1 MIIAV
6 EKRYEGTF
14 VISYAKDW
22 GKHMEELKKIWYDAR
37 EIIRPQIS
45 TVTFHRWIDALDPVT
60 VQNGILVLEASDE
73 VVKNTVNEYYFDH
86 VRTAVQKADPDVM
99 DVLLILPNQ
108 RKDFIRTSQDEVPL
122 NSLVLNPRYTFDTF
136 VVGKSNNFAHAA
148 ALAVVEAPGRAYNP
162 LFLYGGVGLGK
173 THLMHAIGHAV
184 KEANPSAR
192 IVYVTSEMFTND
204 MIEAVRAGKNV
215 EFRQRYR
222 NVDLLMIDDIQFIAG
237 KQAVQEEFFNTF
249 NTLHNA
255 GKQIVI
261 SSDRPP
267 KEIKALEERLSSRF
281 EWGLVA
287 DIQVPDL
294 ETRTA
299 ILRNR
304 AQNEHVEIDDDIINF
319 IAENIPDNIRKLEG
333 SLNRVVAYARLRRLP
348 ITLNLAKEAMKELLP
363 QKQEIIVTPDRI
375 RETVAEY
382 YSIPIES
389 ILSQRRDKEV
399 VLPRQIAMYFCHTM
413 LSLPY
418 KRIAMLFERNDHTTA
433 ISACSKIAQMIDE
446 DPSFRDTIESI
457 KTRIREG

>member
-1 MIIAV
+1 
-6 EKRYEGTF
+6 
-14 VISYAKDW
+14 
-22 GKHMEELKKIWYDAR
+22 MEELNNIWFEAR

-45 TVTFHRWIDALDPVT
+45 SVTFHRWIDALDPVT
-60 VQNGILVLEASDE
+60 VQNGILVLEAADD
-73 VVKNTVNEYYFDH
+73 VVKNTVTEYYFDH
-86 VRTAVQKADPDVM
+86 IRTAVQKADPDIL
-99 DVLLILPNQ
+99 DVLLILPSQ
-108 RKDFIRTSQDEVPL
+108 RKDFSGVQSEKEYL
-122 NSLVLNPRYTFDTF
+122 NSLTLNPKYTFNTF

-148 ALAVVEAPGRAYNP
+148 SLAVVEAPGKAYNP

-184 KEANPSAR
+184 READPNAR
-192 IVYVTSEMFTND
+192 IIYVTSEMFTND
-204 MIEAVRAGKNV
+204 MIEALRVGKMT

-222 NVDLLMIDDIQFIAG
+222 QNVDLLMIDDIQFIAG
-237 KQAVQEEFFNTF
+237 KQSVQEEFFNTF
-249 NTLHNA
+249 NTLHIA

-304 AQNEHVEIDDDIINF
+304 AQNEHVDIGDDIINF
-319 IAENIPDNIRKLEG
+319 IAENIQDNIRKLEG
-333 SLNRVVAYARLRRLP
+333 SLNRVVAYARLKRLP
-348 ITLNLAKEAMKELLP
+348 ITLNLAKEAMKDMLP
-363 QKQEIIVTPDRI
+363 QKKEIVITPERI

-389 ILSQRRDKEV
+389 LLSQRRDKEV
-399 VLPRQIAMYFCHTM
+399 VMPRQIAMYFCHTL

-433 ISACSKIAQMIDE
+433 ISACNKISQMITD
-446 DPSFRDTIESI
+446 DPAFADTIESI
-457 KTRIREG
+457 RSRIREG

>member
-1 MIIAV
+1 
-6 EKRYEGTF
+6 
-14 VISYAKDW
+14 
-22 GKHMEELKKIWYDAR
+22 MEDLKKIWYDAR
-37 EIIRPQIS
+37 EIIRSQLT
-45 TVTFHRWIDALDPVT
+45 TVTFHRWIDALDPVI
-60 VQNGILVLEASDE
+60 VQNGILVLEAADD
-73 VVKNTVNEYYFDH
+73 VVKNTVTEYYFDH
-86 VRTAVQKADPDVM
+86 VRNAVQKAEPDIL
-99 DVLLILPNQ
+99 DVLLILPSQ
-108 RKDFIRTSQDEVPL
+108 RRDFIRSASEEVSV
-122 NSLVLNPRYTFDTF
+122 NSLTLNPKYTFDTF

-148 ALAVVEAPGRAYNP
+148 SIAVVEAPGRAYNP

-184 KEANPSAR
+184 KESNPSAR

-287 DIQVPDL
+287 DIQAPDL

-304 AQNEHVEIDDDIINF
+304 AQNEHVEISDEIINF
-319 IAENIPDNIRKLEG
+319 IAENIVDNIRKLEG
-333 SLNRVVAYARLRRLP
+333 SLNRVIAYARLKRLP
-348 ITLNLAKEAMKELLP
+348 ITLPLAKEAMKDMLP
-363 QKQEIIVTPDRI
+363 QKMEIVITPDRI
-375 RETVAEY
+375 KETVAEY
-382 YSIPIES
+382 YSVSIES
-389 ILSQRRDKEV
+389 LMSQRRDKEV
-399 VLPRQIAMYFCHTM
+399 VLPRQIAMYFCHTL

-418 KRIAMLFERNDHTTA
+418 KQIATLFERDDHTTA
-433 ISACSKIAQMIDE
+433 LSACKKIDKMIE
-446 DPSFRDTIESI
+446 DDRGFRDTLESI
-457 KTRIREG
+457 QTRIREG

>member
-1 MIIAV
+1 MIRCFQ
-6 EKRYEGTF
+6 KQGYQ
-14 VISYAKDW
+14 
-22 GKHMEELKKIWYDAR
+22 MEDLKKMWAQAK
-37 EIIRPQIS
+37 EMIRPQIS
-45 TVTFHRWIDALDPVT
+45 AVTFHRWIQALEPVI
-60 VQNGILVLEASDE
+60 VQNGILVMEAPDE
-73 VVKNTVNEYYFDH
+73 VIKNTVIEYYFDY
-86 VRTAVQKADPDVM
+86 VRTAVQKADPEIADI
-99 DVLLILPNQ
+99 LLTLPAQ
-108 RKDFIRTSQDEVPL
+108 RKDFVRIASEDVSL
-122 NSLVLNPRYTFDTF
+122 NSLKLNPRYTFDTF

-148 ALAVVEAPGRAYNP
+148 CLAVVEAPGKAYNP

-184 KEANPSAR
+184 KDADPSAR

-204 MIEAVRAGKNV
+204 LIEALRAGKNV

-304 AQNEHVEIDDDIINF
+304 AQNEHVEVDDEIINF
-319 IAENIPDNIRKLEG
+319 IAENIVDNIRKLEG
-333 SLNRVVAYARLRRLP
+333 SLNRVVAYARLKRVP
-348 ITLNLAKEAMKELLP
+348 ITLNLAKEAMVEMLPKKE
-363 QKQEIIVTPDRI
+363 QIEITPDRI
-375 RETVAEY
+375 KEVVSQY
-382 YSIPIES
+382 YSVPMES
-389 ILSQRRDKEV
+389 LLSQRRDKEV
-399 VLPRQIAMYFCHTM
+399 VMPRQIAMYFCHTM

-418 KRIAMLFERNDHTTA
+418 KRISILFERNDHTTA
-433 ISACSKIAQMIDE
+433 ISACNKIAQMIE
-446 DPSFRDTIESI
+446 TDPAFKDTIGSI
-457 KTRIREG
+457 EIRIREG

>member
-1 MIIAV
+1 
-6 EKRYEGTF
+6 
-14 VISYAKDW
+14 
-22 GKHMEELKKIWYDAR
+22 MEEISKIWYEAR
-37 EIIRPQIS
+37 EIIRPQLAP
-45 TVTFHRWIDALDPVT
+45 VTFRRWIDALDPVV
-60 VQNGILVLEASDE
+60 VQNGILVLEAADE
-73 VVKNTVNEYYFDH
+73 VAKNTVTEYYFDH
-86 VRTAVQKADPDVM
+86 VRNAVQKADPDVL
-99 DVLLILPNQ
+99 DILLILPSQ
-108 RKDFIRTSQDEVPL
+108 RRDFVHTPTEEVSL
-122 NSLVLNPRYTFDTF
+122 NSLTLNPKYTFDTF

-148 ALAVVEAPGRAYNP
+148 SLAVVEAPGKAYNP

-184 KEANPSAR
+184 KDANPAAR

-204 MIEAVRAGKNV
+204 LIEALRAGKNV

-237 KQAVQEEFFNTF
+237 KQSVQEEFFNTF

-304 AQNEHVEIDDDIINF
+304 AQNEHVEISDEIINF
-319 IAENIPDNIRKLEG
+319 IAENIVDNIRKLEG
-333 SLNRVVAYARLRRLP
+333 SLNRVIAYARLKRLP
-348 ITLNLAKEAMKELLP
+348 ITLNLAKEAMRDMLP
-363 QKQEIIVTPDRI
+363 QKKEIVITPERI

-382 YSIPIES
+382 YSIPIDS
-389 ILSQRRDKEV
+389 LLSQRRDKEV
-399 VLPRQIAMYFCHTM
+399 VMPRQIAMYFCHTL

-418 KRIAMLFERNDHTTA
+418 KKIATLFERNDHTTA
-433 ISACSKIAQMIDE
+433 ISACNKIAQMINE
-446 DPSFRDTIESI
+446 DKAFADTIESI
-457 KTRIREG
+457 RTRIKEG

>member
-1 MIIAV
+1 
-6 EKRYEGTF
+6 
-14 VISYAKDW
+14 
-22 GKHMEELKKIWYDAR
+22 MEDLKKIWSDAR
-37 EIIRPQIS
+37 ELIRPQIS
-45 TVTFHRWIDALDPVT
+45 AVTFHRWIDSLDPVV
-60 VQNGILVLEASDE
+60 VQNDILVLEAEND
-73 VVKNTVNEYYFDH
+73 VVKNTVTEYYFDY
-86 VRTAVQKADPDVM
+86 VRTAVRKAEPGILDVI
-99 DVLLILPNQ
+99 LILPAQ
-108 RKDFIRTSQDEVPL
+108 RRDFVRIASDEVHL
-122 NSLVLNPRYTFDTF
+122 NSLTLNPRYTFDTF

-148 ALAVVEAPGRAYNP
+148 ALAVVEAPGMAYNP

-184 KEANPSAR
+184 KEKNPAAR

-204 MIEAVRAGKNV
+204 LIEALRAGKNV

-255 GKQIVI
+255 AKQIVI

-287 DIQVPDL
+287 DIQAPDL

-304 AQNEHVEIDDDIINF
+304 AQNEHAEVDDEIINF
-319 IAENIPDNIRKLEG
+319 IAENIVDNIRKLEG
-333 SLNRVVAYARLRRLP
+333 SLNRVIAYARLKRLP
-348 ITLNLAKEAMKELLP
+348 ITLPLAKEAMKDMLP
-363 QKQEIIVTPDRI
+363 QKQDVVVTPDRI

-382 YSIPIES
+382 YSVPIES

-399 VLPRQIAMYFCHTM
+399 VMPRQIAMYFCHTM

-418 KRIAMLFERNDHTTA
+418 KRIAMLFDRNDHTTA
-433 ISACSKIAQMIDE
+433 IAACNKIAQMIAE
-446 DPSFRDTIESI
+446 DREFADTIESI
-457 KTRIREG
+457 RTRIREG

>member
-1 MIIAV
+1 MKKPNGFFR
-6 EKRYEGTF
+6 ERL
-14 VISYAKDW
+14 
-22 GKHMEELKKIWYDAR
+22 GKFMEELSKIWYEAR
-37 EIIRPQIS
+37 ESIRPQIS
-45 TVTFHRWIDALDPVT
+45 SVTFHRWIDALDPVT
-60 VQNGILVLEASDE
+60 LQNGILVLEAADD
-73 VVKNTVNEYYFDH
+73 VVKNTVTEYYFDH
-86 VRTAVQKADPDVM
+86 VRTAVQKADPDIL
-99 DVLLILPNQ
+99 DILLILPAQ
-108 RKDFIRTSQDEVPL
+108 RKDFIRSNPEEVPL
-122 NSLVLNPRYTFDTF
+122 NSLTLNPKYTFDTF

-148 ALAVVEAPGRAYNP
+148 SLAVVEAPGMAYNP

-184 KEANPSAR
+184 KEANPAAR

-287 DIQVPDL
+287 DIQAPDL

-304 AQNEHVEIDDDIINF
+304 AQNEHVEVGDDIINF
-319 IAENIPDNIRKLEG
+319 IAENFVDNIRKLEG
-333 SLNRVVAYARLRRLP
+333 SLNRVIMYARLKRMP
-348 ITLNLAKEAMKELLP
+348 ITLSFAKEAMKDMLP
-363 QKQEIIVTPDRI
+363 QKKDIIVTPERI
-375 RETVAEY
+375 RDTVAEY
-382 YSIPIES
+382 YSIPVES
-389 ILSQRRDKEV
+389 IMSQRRDKEV
-399 VLPRQIAMYFCHTM
+399 VMPRQIAMYFCHTL

-418 KRIAMLFERNDHTTA
+418 KRIAILFDRNDHTTA
-433 ISACSKIAQMIDE
+433 ISACNKITQMIAE
-446 DPSFRDTIESI
+446 DPSFADTIESI
-457 KTRIREG
+457 KVRIREG

>member
-1 MIIAV
+1 
-6 EKRYEGTF
+6 
-14 VISYAKDW
+14 
-22 GKHMEELKKIWYDAR
+22 MEDLKKIWYDAR
-37 EIIRPQIS
+37 EIIRQQLTP
-45 TVTFHRWIDALDPVT
+45 VTFHRWIDALDPVV
-60 VQNGILVLEASDE
+60 VQNGILVLEVADD
-73 VVKNTVNEYYFDH
+73 VVKNTVTEYYFDH
-86 VRTAVQKADPDVM
+86 VRTAVQKAEPDIL
-99 DVLLILPNQ
+99 DVLLILPSQ
-108 RKDFIRTSQDEVPL
+108 RRDFIKSASEEVSL
-122 NSLVLNPRYTFDTF
+122 NSLTLNPKYTFDTF

-148 ALAVVEAPGRAYNP
+148 AVAVVEAPGKAYNP

-287 DIQVPDL
+287 DIQAPDL

-304 AQNEHVEIDDDIINF
+304 SQNEHVEVSDDIINF
-319 IAENIPDNIRKLEG
+319 IAENIVDNIRKLEG
-333 SLNRVVAYARLRRLP
+333 SLNRVIAYARLKRQP
-348 ITLNLAKEAMKELLP
+348 ITLNLAKEAMKDMLP
-363 QKQEIIVTPDRI
+363 QKQEIVVTPDRI
-375 RETVAEY
+375 KETVAEY
-382 YSIPIES
+382 YSVPMES
-389 ILSQRRDKEV
+389 LLSQRRDKEV
-399 VLPRQIAMYFCHTM
+399 VLPRQIAMYFCLKL

-418 KRIAMLFERNDHTTA
+418 KRIATLFDRDDHTTA
-433 ISACSKIAQMIDE
+433 ISACRKIEKMIEE
-446 DPSFRDTIESI
+446 DRAFADTIESI
-457 KTRIREG
+457 QTRIKEG

>member
-1 MIIAV
+1 
-6 EKRYEGTF
+6 
-14 VISYAKDW
+14 
-22 GKHMEELKKIWYDAR
+22 MEDLKKIWFDAR

-45 TVTFHRWIDALDPVT
+45 PVTFHRWIDALDPVA
-60 VQNGILVLEASDE
+60 VKNGVLVLEATDE
-73 VVKNTVNEYYFDH
+73 VVKNTINEYYFEH
-86 VRTAVQKADPDVM
+86 IRAAVQKAEPDVVG
-99 DVLLILPNQ
+99 VLLILPPQ
-108 RKDFIRTSQDEVPL
+108 RKDFIETASEEVPL
-122 NSLVLNPRYTFDTF
+122 NSLMLNPEYTFETF

-148 ALAVVEAPGRAYNP
+148 SLAVVEAPGKAYNP

-184 KEANPSAR
+184 RESNPAAR

-287 DIQVPDL
+287 DIQAPDL

-304 AQNEHVEIDDDIINF
+304 AQNRNVEIDDEIINF
-319 IAENIPDNIRKLEG
+319 IAENIVDNIRKLEG
-333 SLNRVVAYARLRRLP
+333 SLNRVIAYAKLKRLP
-348 ITLNLAKEAMKELLP
+348 ITMNLAKEAMKDILP
-363 QKQEIIVTPDRI
+363 QKQNIVVTPDRI
-375 RETVAEY
+375 KETVAEY
-382 YSIPIES
+382 YSIQIES
-389 ILSQRRDKEV
+389 LMSQRRDKEV
-399 VLPRQIAMYFCHTM
+399 VIPRQIAMYFCHTL

-418 KRIAMLFERNDHTTA
+418 KQISTLFDRDDHTTA
-433 ISACSKIAQMIDE
+433 LSACKKIAQMKEE
-446 DPSFRDTIESI
+446 DRQFQETLESI
-457 KTRIREG
+457 RARIQEG

>member
-1 MIIAV
+1 MKNPNGFFR
-6 EKRYEGTF
+6 ERL
-14 VISYAKDW
+14 
-22 GKHMEELKKIWYDAR
+22 GKFMEELSKIWYEAR
-37 EIIRPQIS
+37 ESIRPQIS
-45 TVTFHRWIDALDPVT
+45 SVTFHRWIDALDPVT
-60 VQNGILVLEASDE
+60 VQNGILVLEAADD
-73 VVKNTVNEYYFDH
+73 VVKNTVTEYYFDH
-86 VRTAVQKADPDVM
+86 VRTAVQKTDPDIL
-99 DVLLILPNQ
+99 DILLILPAQ
-108 RKDFIRTSQDEVPL
+108 RKDFIRSNPEEVPL
-122 NSLVLNPRYTFDTF
+122 NSLTLNPKYTFDTF

-148 ALAVVEAPGRAYNP
+148 SLAVVEAPGMAYNP

-184 KEANPSAR
+184 KEANPAAR

-287 DIQVPDL
+287 DIQAPDL

-304 AQNEHVEIDDDIINF
+304 AQNEHVEVGDDIINF
-319 IAENIPDNIRKLEG
+319 IAENFVDNIRKLEG
-333 SLNRVVAYARLRRLP
+333 SLNRVIMYARLKRMP
-348 ITLNLAKEAMKELLP
+348 ITLSFAKEAMKDMLP
-363 QKQEIIVTPDRI
+363 QKKDIIVTPERI
-375 RETVAEY
+375 RDTVAEY
-382 YSIPIES
+382 YSIPVES
-389 ILSQRRDKEV
+389 IMSQRRDKEV
-399 VLPRQIAMYFCHTM
+399 VMPRQIAMYFCHTL

-418 KRIAMLFERNDHTTA
+418 KRIAILFDRNDHTTA
-433 ISACSKIAQMIDE
+433 ISACNKITQMIAE
-446 DPSFRDTIESI
+446 DPSFADTIESI
-457 KTRIREG
+457 KVRIREG

>member
-1 MIIAV
+1 MW
-6 EKRYEGTF
+6 F
-14 VISYAKDW
+14 
-22 GKHMEELKKIWYDAR
+22 DAR
-37 EIIRPQIS
+37 EIIRPQLTS
-45 TVTFHRWIDALDPVT
+45 VTFHRWIDALDPVI
-60 VQNGILVLEASDE
+60 VQNGILVLEATDE
-73 VVKNTVNEYYFDH
+73 VVKSTITEYYSDH
-86 VRTAVQKADPDVM
+86 VRSAVQKAEPGIL
-99 DVLLILPNQ
+99 DVLLILPSQ
-108 RKDFIRTSQDEVPL
+108 RKDFIKSASEEVSL
-122 NSLVLNPRYTFDTF
+122 NSLTLNPKYTFDTF

-148 ALAVVEAPGRAYNP
+148 AVAVVEAPGKAYNP

-184 KEANPSAR
+184 REANPSAR

-287 DIQVPDL
+287 DIQAPDL

-304 AQNEHVEIDDDIINF
+304 AQNEHVEVSDDIINF
-319 IAENIPDNIRKLEG
+319 IAENIVDNIRKLEG
-333 SLNRVVAYARLRRLP
+333 SLNRVIAYARLKRLP
-348 ITLNLAKEAMKELLP
+348 ITLNLAKEAMKDMLP
-363 QKQEIIVTPDRI
+363 QKQEIVVTPDRI
-375 RETVAEY
+375 KETVAEY
-382 YSIPIES
+382 YSVPMES
-389 ILSQRRDKEV
+389 LLSQRRDKEV
-399 VLPRQIAMYFCHTM
+399 VLPRQIAMYFCLKL

-418 KRIAMLFERNDHTTA
+418 KRIATLFDRDDHTTA
-433 ISACSKIAQMIDE
+433 ISACRKIEKMIEE
-446 DPSFRDTIESI
+446 DRGFADTIESI
-457 KTRIREG
+457 HTRIREG

>member
-1 MIIAV
+1 
-6 EKRYEGTF
+6 
-14 VISYAKDW
+14 
-22 GKHMEELKKIWYDAR
+22 MEDLKKIWFDAR
-37 EIIRPQIS
+37 ESIRPQLAP
-45 TVTFHRWIDALDPVT
+45 VTFHRWIDALDPVV
-60 VQNGILVLEASDE
+60 VQNGILVLEAADD
-73 VVKNTVNEYYFDH
+73 VVKNTVTEYYAEY
-86 VRTAVQKADPDVM
+86 VRNAVQKADTDILDM
-99 DVLLILPNQ
+99 ILILPSQ
-108 RKDFIRTSQDEVPL
+108 RRDFVRTATEEVSL
-122 NSLVLNPRYTFDTF
+122 NSLTLNPKYTFDTF

-148 ALAVVEAPGRAYNP
+148 SLAVVEAPGRAYNP

-184 KEANPSAR
+184 KEANPAAR

-304 AQNEHVEIDDDIINF
+304 AQNEHVEINDDIINF
-319 IAENIPDNIRKLEG
+319 IAENIVDNIRKLEG
-333 SLNRVVAYARLRRLP
+333 SLNRVIAYARLKRLP
-348 ITLNLAKEAMKELLP
+348 ITLNLAKEAMREMLP
-363 QKQEIIVTPDRI
+363 QKKEIEITPDRI
-375 RETVAEY
+375 KETVAEY
-382 YSIPIES
+382 YSIPLDS
-389 ILSQRRDKEV
+389 LLSQRRDKEV
-399 VLPRQIAMYFCHTM
+399 VMPRQIAMYFCHTL

-418 KRIAMLFERNDHTTA
+418 KSISTLFDRNDHTTA
-433 ISACSKIAQMIDE
+433 ISACKKIAQMIGE
-446 DPSFRDTIESI
+446 DKAFADTIESI
-457 KTRIREG
+457 RTRIREG

>member
-1 MIIAV
+1 MQ
-6 EKRYEGTF
+6 
-14 VISYAKDW
+14 D
-22 GKHMEELKKIWYDAR
+22 LKKIWFNAR
-37 EIIRPQIS
+37 EMIRPQIS
-45 TVTFHRWIDALDPVT
+45 PVTFHRWIDALDPVT
-60 VQNGILVLEASDE
+60 VKNGVLVLEATDE
-73 VVKNTVNEYYFDH
+73 VVKNTVNEYYFEH
-86 VRTAVQKADPDVM
+86 IRAAVQKAEPDMVG
-99 DVLLILPNQ
+99 VLLILPPQ
-108 RKDFIRTSQDEVPL
+108 RKDFIETASEEVPL
-122 NSLVLNPRYTFDTF
+122 NSLMLNPEYTFETF

-148 ALAVVEAPGRAYNP
+148 SLAVVEAPGKAYNP

-184 KEANPSAR
+184 REMNPAAR

-287 DIQVPDL
+287 DIQAPDL

-304 AQNEHVEIDDDIINF
+304 AQNRNVAIDDDIINF
-319 IAENIPDNIRKLEG
+319 IAENIVDNIRKLEG
-333 SLNRVVAYARLRRLP
+333 SLNRVIAYANLKRMP
-348 ITLNLAKEAMKELLP
+348 ITMNLAKEAMRDILP
-363 QKQEIIVTPDRI
+363 QKQDIVVTPERI
-375 RETVAEY
+375 KETVAEY
-382 YSIPIES
+382 YSIPLES
-389 ILSQRRDKEV
+389 LMSQRRDKEV
-399 VLPRQIAMYFCHTM
+399 VIPRQIAMYFCHTL

-418 KRIAMLFERNDHTTA
+418 KRIATLFDRDDHTTA
-433 ISACSKIAQMIDE
+433 ISACRKIAQMIE
-446 DPSFRDTIESI
+446 DDQEFRNTAESI
-457 KTRIREG
+457 QTRIKEG

>member
-1 MIIAV
+1 MKKPNGFFR
-6 EKRYEGTF
+6 ERL
-14 VISYAKDW
+14 
-22 GKHMEELKKIWYDAR
+22 GKFMEELSKIWYEAR
-37 EIIRPQIS
+37 ESIRPQIS
-45 TVTFHRWIDALDPVT
+45 SVTFHRWIDALDPVT
-60 VQNGILVLEASDE
+60 VQNGILVLEAADD
-73 VVKNTVNEYYFDH
+73 VVKNTVTEYYFDH
-86 VRTAVQKADPDVM
+86 VRTAVQKADPDIL
-99 DVLLILPNQ
+99 DILLILPAQ
-108 RKDFIRTSQDEVPL
+108 RKDFIRSNPEEVPL
-122 NSLVLNPRYTFDTF
+122 NSLTLNPKYTFDTF

-148 ALAVVEAPGRAYNP
+148 SLAVVEAPGMAYNP

-184 KEANPSAR
+184 KEANPAAR

-287 DIQVPDL
+287 DIQAPDL

-304 AQNEHVEIDDDIINF
+304 AQNEHVEVGDDIINF
-319 IAENIPDNIRKLEG
+319 IAENFVDNIRKLEG
-333 SLNRVVAYARLRRLP
+333 SLNRVIMYARLKRMP
-348 ITLNLAKEAMKELLP
+348 ITLSFAKEAMKDMLP
-363 QKQEIIVTPDRI
+363 QKKDIIVTPERI
-375 RETVAEY
+375 RDTVAEY
-382 YSIPIES
+382 YSIPVES
-389 ILSQRRDKEV
+389 IMSQRRDKEV
-399 VLPRQIAMYFCHTM
+399 VMPRQIAMYFCHTL

-418 KRIAMLFERNDHTTA
+418 KRIASLFDRNDHTTA
-433 ISACSKIAQMIDE
+433 ISACNKITQMIAE
-446 DPSFRDTIESI
+446 DPSFADTIESI
-457 KTRIREG
+457 KVRIREG

>member
-1 MIIAV
+1 
-6 EKRYEGTF
+6 
-14 VISYAKDW
+14 
-22 GKHMEELKKIWYDAR
+22 MEELKKIWAKAR
-37 EIIRPQIS
+37 ELIRPQVS
-45 TVTFHRWIDALDPVT
+45 AVTFHRWIDVLDPVI
-60 VQNGILVLEASDE
+60 VQNGILVLEAPDE
-73 VVKNTVNEYYFDH
+73 VIKNTVTEYYFDYVH
-86 VRTAVQKADPDVM
+86 TAVQKADPEVIDI
-99 DVLLILPNQ
+99 LLILPSQ
-108 RKDFIRTSQDEVPL
+108 RKDFVRIATEEISL
-122 NSLVLNPRYTFDTF
+122 NSLTLNPRYTFDTF

-148 ALAVVEAPGRAYNP
+148 CLAVVEAPGKAYNP

-204 MIEAVRAGKNV
+204 LIEALRAGKNV

-304 AQNEHVEIDDDIINF
+304 AHNEHVEIDDEIINF
-319 IAENIPDNIRKLEG
+319 IAENIVDNIRKLEG
-333 SLNRVVAYARLRRLP
+333 SLNRVVAYARLKRLP
-348 ITLNLAKEAMKELLP
+348 VTMALAREAMKEILP
-363 QKQEIIVTPDRI
+363 EKKEIVITPDRI

-382 YSIPIES
+382 YSVPIES
-389 ILSQRRDKEV
+389 LLSQRRDKEV
-399 VLPRQIAMYFCHTM
+399 VMPRQIAMYFCHTI

-433 ISACSKIAQMIDE
+433 ISACNKIAQMIE
-446 DPSFRDTIESI
+446 TDPAFKDTMESI
-457 KTRIREG
+457 ETRIREG

>member
-1 MIIAV
+1 MKKPNGFFR
-6 EKRYEGTF
+6 ERL
-14 VISYAKDW
+14 
-22 GKHMEELKKIWYDAR
+22 GKFMEELSKIWYEAR
-37 EIIRPQIS
+37 ESIRPQIS
-45 TVTFHRWIDALDPVT
+45 SVTFHRWIDALDPVT
-60 VQNGILVLEASDE
+60 VQNGILVLEAADD
-73 VVKNTVNEYYFDH
+73 VVKNTVTEYYFDH
-86 VRTAVQKADPDVM
+86 VRTAVQKADPDIL
-99 DVLLILPNQ
+99 DILLILPAQ
-108 RKDFIRTSQDEVPL
+108 RKDFIRSNPEEVPL
-122 NSLVLNPRYTFDTF
+122 NSLTLNPKYTFDTF

-148 ALAVVEAPGRAYNP
+148 SLAVVEAPGMAYNP

-184 KEANPSAR
+184 KEANPAAR

-287 DIQVPDL
+287 DIQAPDL

-304 AQNEHVEIDDDIINF
+304 AQNEHVEVGDDIINF
-319 IAENIPDNIRKLEG
+319 IAENFVDNIRKLEG
-333 SLNRVVAYARLRRLP
+333 SLNRVIMYARLKRMP
-348 ITLNLAKEAMKELLP
+348 ITLSFAKEAMKDMLP
-363 QKQEIIVTPDRI
+363 QKKDIIVTPERI
-375 RETVAEY
+375 RDTVAEY
-382 YSIPIES
+382 YSIPVES
-389 ILSQRRDKEV
+389 IMSQRRDKEV
-399 VLPRQIAMYFCHTM
+399 VMPRQIAMYFCHTL

-418 KRIAMLFERNDHTTA
+418 KRIASLFDRNDHTTA
-433 ISACSKIAQMIDE
+433 ISACNKITQMIAE
-446 DPSFRDTIESI
+446 DPSFADTIESI
-457 KTRIREG
+457 KIRIREG

>member
-1 MIIAV
+1 
-6 EKRYEGTF
+6 
-14 VISYAKDW
+14 
-22 GKHMEELKKIWYDAR
+22 MEELKKIWFDAR
-37 EIIRPQIS
+37 ESSRPQIS
-45 TVTFHRWIDALDPVT
+45 PVTFHRWIDALDPVI
-60 VQNGILVLEASDE
+60 VQNGILVLEAADE
-73 VVKNTVNEYYFDH
+73 VVKNTVTEYYFDH
-86 VRTAVQKADPDVM
+86 VRTAVQKAEPDIL
-99 DVLLILPNQ
+99 DVLLILPSQ
-108 RKDFIRTSQDEVPL
+108 RKDFIRPSAEDVSL
-122 NSLVLNPRYTFDTF
+122 NSLTLNPKYTFDTF

-148 ALAVVEAPGRAYNP
+148 SLAVVEAPGKAYNP

-184 KEANPSAR
+184 RETNPAAR

-204 MIEAVRAGKNV
+204 LIEALRAGKNV

-237 KQAVQEEFFNTF
+237 KQSVQEEFFNTF

-287 DIQVPDL
+287 DIQAPDL

-304 AQNEHVEIDDDIINF
+304 AQNEHVEISDEIINF
-319 IAENIPDNIRKLEG
+319 IAENIVDNIRKLEG
-333 SLNRVVAYARLRRLP
+333 SLNRVIAYARLKRLP
-348 ITLNLAKEAMKELLP
+348 ITLSLAKEAMRDMLP
-363 QKQEIIVTPDRI
+363 QKKDIVVTPDRI
-375 RETVAEY
+375 KETVAEY
-382 YSIPIES
+382 YSIPIDS
-389 ILSQRRDKEV
+389 LMSQRRDKEV
-399 VLPRQIAMYFCHTM
+399 VIPRQIAMYFCHTL

-418 KRIAMLFERNDHTTA
+418 KRIATLFDRDDHTTA
-433 ISACSKIAQMIDE
+433 ISACKKIAQMNE
-446 DPSFRDTIESI
+446 DDHSFHDTLDSI
-457 KTRIREG
+457 RTRIQEG

>member
-1 MIIAV
+1 
-6 EKRYEGTF
+6 
-14 VISYAKDW
+14 
-22 GKHMEELKKIWYDAR
+22 MEELNNIWFEAR

-45 TVTFHRWIDALDPVT
+45 SVTFHRWIDALDPVT
-60 VQNGILVLEASDE
+60 VQNGILVLEAADD
-73 VVKNTVNEYYFDH
+73 VVKNTVTEYYFDH
-86 VRTAVQKADPDVM
+86 IRTAVQKADPDIL
-99 DVLLILPNQ
+99 DVLLILPSQ
-108 RKDFIRTSQDEVPL
+108 RKDFSGVQSENEYL
-122 NSLVLNPRYTFDTF
+122 NSLTLNPKYTFNTF

-148 ALAVVEAPGRAYNP
+148 SLAVVEAPGKAYNP

-184 KEANPSAR
+184 READPNAR
-192 IVYVTSEMFTND
+192 IIYVTSEMFTND
-204 MIEAVRAGKNV
+204 MIEALRVGKMT

-222 NVDLLMIDDIQFIAG
+222 QNVDLLMIDDIQFIAG
-237 KQAVQEEFFNTF
+237 KQSVQEEFFNTF
-249 NTLHNA
+249 NTLHIA

-304 AQNEHVEIDDDIINF
+304 AQNEHVDIGDDIINF
-319 IAENIPDNIRKLEG
+319 IAENIQDNIRKLEG
-333 SLNRVVAYARLRRLP
+333 SLNRVVAYARLKRLP
-348 ITLNLAKEAMKELLP
+348 ITLNLAKEAMKDMLP
-363 QKQEIIVTPDRI
+363 QKKEIVITPERI

-389 ILSQRRDKEV
+389 LLSQRRDKEV
-399 VLPRQIAMYFCHTM
+399 VMPRQIAMYFCHTL

-433 ISACSKIAQMIDE
+433 ISACNKISQMITD
-446 DPSFRDTIESI
+446 DPAFADTIESI
-457 KTRIREG
+457 RSRIREG

>member
-1 MIIAV
+1 
-6 EKRYEGTF
+6 
-14 VISYAKDW
+14 
-22 GKHMEELKKIWYDAR
+22 MEDLKKIWFDAR

-45 TVTFHRWIDALDPVT
+45 PVTFHRWIDSLDPVT
-60 VQNGILVLEASDE
+60 VKNGVLILEATNE
-73 VVKNTVNEYYFDH
+73 VVKNTVTEYYFEH
-86 VRTAVQKADPDVM
+86 IRSAVQKAEPDVVG
-99 DVLLILPNQ
+99 VLLILPPQ
-108 RKDFIRTSQDEVPL
+108 RKDFIETASEEVPL
-122 NSLVLNPRYTFDTF
+122 NSLMLNPEYTFETF

-148 ALAVVEAPGRAYNP
+148 SLAVVEAPGKAYNP

-184 KEANPSAR
+184 REMNPAAR

-287 DIQVPDL
+287 DIQAPDL

-304 AQNEHVEIDDDIINF
+304 AQNRNVEISDDIINF
-319 IAENIPDNIRKLEG
+319 IAENIVDNIRKLEG
-333 SLNRVVAYARLRRLP
+333 SLNRVIAYANLKRLP
-348 ITLNLAKEAMKELLP
+348 ITMNLAKEAMKDILP
-363 QKQEIIVTPDRI
+363 QKQDIVVTPDRI
-375 RETVAEY
+375 KETVAEY
-382 YSIPIES
+382 YSIQLES
-389 ILSQRRDKEV
+389 LMSQRRDKEV
-399 VLPRQIAMYFCHTM
+399 VIPRQIAMYFCHTL

-418 KRIAMLFERNDHTTA
+418 KRIATLFDRDDHTTA
-433 ISACSKIAQMIDE
+433 ISACKKIAQMIDD
-446 DPSFRDTIESI
+446 DPGFKDTIESI
-457 KTRIREG
+457 QTRIKEG

>member
-1 MIIAV
+1 
-6 EKRYEGTF
+6 
-14 VISYAKDW
+14 
-22 GKHMEELKKIWYDAR
+22 MEEIKKTWALAK
-37 EIIRPQIS
+37 EGIRAQIS
-45 TVTFHRWIDALDPVT
+45 AVTFHRWIEVLDPVA
-60 VQNGILVLEASDE
+60 VQNGILVMEAPDD
-73 VVKNTVNEYYFDH
+73 VAKNTVMQYYMEH
-86 VRTAVQKADPDVM
+86 VRSAVQKADPEILDI
-99 DVLLILPNQ
+99 LLIVPSQ
-108 RKDFIRTSQDEVPL
+108 RKDFVNTTSEEDSL
-122 NSLVLNPRYTFDTF
+122 NSLTLNPQYTFDTF
-136 VVGKSNNFAHAA
+136 VVGKSNSFAHAA
-148 ALAVVEAPGRAYNP
+148 CVAVVEAPGRAYNP

-173 THLMHAIGHAV
+173 THLMHAIGHAM
-184 KEANPSAR
+184 KESNPSAR
-192 IVYVTSEMFTND
+192 VIYVTSEMFTND

-304 AQNEHVEIDDDIINF
+304 AQNKHVEIDDEIINF
-319 IAENIPDNIRKLEG
+319 IAENIVDNIRKLEG
-333 SLNRVVAYARLRRLP
+333 SLNRVIAYATIRRLP
-348 ITLNLAKEAMKELLP
+348 ITLTLAKEAMKEMLP
-363 QKQEIIVTPDRI
+363 KKKEIEITPDRI
-375 RETVAEY
+375 KEVVADY
-382 YSIPIES
+382 YSVPLES

-399 VLPRQIAMYFCHTM
+399 VMPRQIAMYFCHTL

-418 KRIAMLFERNDHTTA
+418 KRISFLFDRNDHTTA
-433 ISACSKIAQMIDE
+433 ISACNKIEQMIAG
-446 DPSFRDTIESI
+446 DPSFRDTMESI
-457 KTRIREG
+457 RIRIKEG

>member
-1 MIIAV
+1 
-6 EKRYEGTF
+6 
-14 VISYAKDW
+14 
-22 GKHMEELKKIWYDAR
+22 MEDLKKIWYDAR
-37 EIIRPQIS
+37 ESIRPQL
-45 TVTFHRWIDALDPVT
+45 TAVTFHRWIDALDPVV
-60 VQNGILVLEASDE
+60 VQNGILVLEATDE
-73 VVKNTVNEYYFDH
+73 VVKNTITEYYFDH
-86 VRTAVQKADPDVM
+86 VRTAVQKAEPDIL
-99 DVLLILPNQ
+99 DVLLILPSQ
-108 RKDFIRTSQDEVPL
+108 RRDFVKSPSEEVSI
-122 NSLVLNPRYTFDTF
+122 NSLTLNPKYTFDTF

-148 ALAVVEAPGRAYNP
+148 AAAVVEAPGKAYNP

-204 MIEAVRAGKNV
+204 LIEALRAGKNV

-237 KQAVQEEFFNTF
+237 KQSVQEEFFNTF

-287 DIQVPDL
+287 DIQAPDL

-304 AQNEHVEIDDDIINF
+304 AQNEHVDISDDIINF
-319 IAENIPDNIRKLEG
+319 IAENIVDNIRKLEG
-333 SLNRVVAYARLRRLP
+333 SLNRVIAYARLKRLP
-348 ITLNLAKEAMKELLP
+348 ITMNLAKEAMKDMLP
-363 QKQEIIVTPDRI
+363 QKKDIIVTPDRI
-375 RETVAEY
+375 KETVAEY

-389 ILSQRRDKEV
+389 LMSQRRDKEV
-399 VLPRQIAMYFCHTM
+399 VVPRQIAMYFCLKL

-418 KRIAMLFERNDHTTA
+418 KRIATLFDRDDHTTA
-433 ISACSKIAQMIDE
+433 ISACRKIEKMLEE
-446 DPSFRDTIESI
+446 DSGFADTIESI
-457 KTRIREG
+457 QTRIKEG

>member
-1 MIIAV
+1 
-6 EKRYEGTF
+6 
-14 VISYAKDW
+14 
-22 GKHMEELKKIWYDAR
+22 MEELKKIWFEAR
-37 EIIRPQIS
+37 ENIRPQIS
-45 TVTFHRWIDALDPVT
+45 PVTFHRWIDALDPVI
-60 VQNGILVLEASDE
+60 VQNGILILEATDE
-73 VVKNTVNEYYFDH
+73 SVKNTVSEYYYDH
-86 VRTAVQKADPDVM
+86 VRTAVQKAEPNILDIM
-99 DVLLILPNQ
+99 LILPSQ
-108 RKDFIRTSQDEVPL
+108 RKDFIKPSAEDVSL
-122 NSLVLNPRYTFDTF
+122 NSLTLNPKYTFDTF

-148 ALAVVEAPGRAYNP
+148 SLAVVEAPGRAYNP

-204 MIEAVRAGKNV
+204 LIEALRAGKNV

-304 AQNEHVEIDDDIINF
+304 AQNEHVEISDEIINF
-319 IAENIPDNIRKLEG
+319 IAENIVDNIRKLEG
-333 SLNRVVAYARLRRLP
+333 SLNRVIAYARLKRLP
-348 ITLNLAKEAMKELLP
+348 ITMNLAKEAMRDMLP
-363 QKQEIIVTPDRI
+363 QKKDVVVTPDRI
-375 RETVAEY
+375 KETVAEY
-382 YSIPIES
+382 YSIPLDS
-389 ILSQRRDKEV
+389 LMSPRRDKEV
-399 VLPRQIAMYFCHTM
+399 VIPRQIAMYFCLTL

-418 KRIAMLFERNDHTTA
+418 KKIATLFDRDDHTTA
-433 ISACSKIAQMIDE
+433 ISACKKIAQMIE
-446 DPSFRDTIESI
+446 DDRSFADTIESI
-457 KTRIREG
+457 RTRIQEG

>member
-1 MIIAV
+1 
-6 EKRYEGTF
+6 
-14 VISYAKDW
+14 
-22 GKHMEELKKIWYDAR
+22 MEDLKKIWYDAR
-37 EIIRPQIS
+37 DIIRQQL
-45 TVTFHRWIDALDPVT
+45 TAVTFHRWIDALDPVI
-60 VQNGILVLEASDE
+60 VQNGILVLEAADE
-73 VVKNTVNEYYFDH
+73 VVKNTVTEYYFDH
-86 VRTAVQKADPDVM
+86 VRSAVQKAEPDIL
-99 DVLLILPNQ
+99 DVLLILPSQ
-108 RKDFIRTSQDEVPL
+108 RRDFIKAVSEEVSI
-122 NSLVLNPRYTFDTF
+122 NSLTLNPKYTFDTF

-148 ALAVVEAPGRAYNP
+148 AVAVVEAPGRAYNP

-184 KEANPSAR
+184 REANPSTR

-287 DIQVPDL
+287 DIQAPDL

-304 AQNEHVEIDDDIINF
+304 AQNEHVDISDDIINF
-319 IAENIPDNIRKLEG
+319 IAENIVDNIRKLEG
-333 SLNRVVAYARLRRLP
+333 SLNRVIAYARLKRLP
-348 ITLNLAKEAMKELLP
+348 ITLNLAKEAMKDMLP
-363 QKQEIIVTPDRI
+363 QKQEIVVTPDRI
-375 RETVAEY
+375 KETVAEY
-382 YSIPIES
+382 YSVPMES
-389 ILSQRRDKEV
+389 LLSQRRDKEV
-399 VLPRQIAMYFCHTM
+399 VLPRQIAMYFCLKL

-418 KRIAMLFERNDHTTA
+418 KKIATLFDRDDHTTA
-433 ISACSKIAQMIDE
+433 ISACRKIEKMIEE
-446 DPSFRDTIESI
+446 DRGFADTIESI
-457 KTRIREG
+457 QTRIKEG

>member
-1 MIIAV
+1 
-6 EKRYEGTF
+6 
-14 VISYAKDW
+14 
-22 GKHMEELKKIWYDAR
+22 MEDLKKIWYDAR
-37 EIIRPQIS
+37 EIIRSQLT
-45 TVTFHRWIDALDPVT
+45 TVTFHRWIDALDPVI
-60 VQNGILVLEASDE
+60 VQNGILVLEAADD
-73 VVKNTVNEYYFDH
+73 VVKNTITEYYFDH
-86 VRTAVQKADPDVM
+86 VRTAVQKAEPDIL
-99 DVLLILPNQ
+99 DVLLILPSQ
-108 RKDFIRTSQDEVPL
+108 RRDFIRSASEEVSV
-122 NSLVLNPRYTFDTF
+122 NSLTLNPKYTFDTF

-148 ALAVVEAPGRAYNP
+148 SVAVVEAPGRAYNP

-184 KEANPSAR
+184 KESNPSSR

-287 DIQVPDL
+287 DIQAPDL

-304 AQNEHVEIDDDIINF
+304 ALNEHVEISDEIINF
-319 IAENIPDNIRKLEG
+319 IAENIVDNIRKLEG
-333 SLNRVVAYARLRRLP
+333 SLNRVIAYARLKRLP
-348 ITLNLAKEAMKELLP
+348 ITLPLAKEAMKDMLP
-363 QKQEIIVTPDRI
+363 QKQEIVVTPDRI
-375 RETVAEY
+375 KETVAEY
-382 YSIPIES
+382 YSISIES
-389 ILSQRRDKEV
+389 LMSQRRDKEV
-399 VLPRQIAMYFCHTM
+399 VLPRQIAMYFCHTL

-418 KRIAMLFERNDHTTA
+418 KQISTLFDRDDHTTA
-433 ISACSKIAQMIDE
+433 LSACKKIEKMIE
-446 DPSFRDTIESI
+446 DDRGFRDTLESI
-457 KTRIREG
+457 QTRIREG

>member
-1 MIIAV
+1 
-6 EKRYEGTF
+6 
-14 VISYAKDW
+14 
-22 GKHMEELKKIWYDAR
+22 MEDLNKIWYDAR
-37 EIIRPQIS
+37 ESIRPQLAS
-45 TVTFHRWIDALDPVT
+45 VTFHRWIDALDPVA
-60 VQNGILVLEASDE
+60 VQNGILVLETADE
-73 VVKNTVNEYYFDH
+73 VVKNTVTEYYFDH
-86 VRTAVQKADPDVM
+86 VRDAVQKADPDIL
-99 DVLLILPNQ
+99 DVILILPSQ
-108 RKDFIRTSQDEVPL
+108 RKDFIKNEGEVVSL
-122 NSLVLNPRYTFDTF
+122 NSLTLNPKYTFDTF

-148 ALAVVEAPGRAYNP
+148 SLAVVEAPGKAYNP

-184 KEANPSAR
+184 KEMNPSAR

-287 DIQVPDL
+287 DIQAPDL

-304 AQNEHVEIDDDIINF
+304 AQNEHVEISDDIINF
-319 IAENIPDNIRKLEG
+319 IAENIVDNIRKLEG
-333 SLNRVVAYARLRRLP
+333 SLNRVIAYARLKRLP
-348 ITLNLAKEAMKELLP
+348 ITLNLAKEAMKDMLP
-363 QKQEIIVTPDRI
+363 QKQEILVTPDRI
-375 RETVAEY
+375 KETVAEY
-382 YSIPIES
+382 YSVPIES
-389 ILSQRRDKEV
+389 LLSQRRDKEV
-399 VLPRQIAMYFCHTM
+399 VLPRQIAMYFCLKL

-418 KRIAMLFERNDHTTA
+418 KKIATLFDRDDHTTA
-433 ISACSKIAQMIDE
+433 ISACRKIEKMIE
-446 DPSFRDTIESI
+446 EEKGFSDTIESI
-457 KTRIREG
+457 QTRIREG

>member
-1 MIIAV
+1 MKKPNGFFR
-6 EKRYEGTF
+6 ERL
-14 VISYAKDW
+14 
-22 GKHMEELKKIWYDAR
+22 GKFMEELSKIWYEAR
-37 EIIRPQIS
+37 ESIRPQIS
-45 TVTFHRWIDALDPVT
+45 SVTFHRWIDALDPVT
-60 VQNGILVLEASDE
+60 VQNGILVLEAADD
-73 VVKNTVNEYYFDH
+73 VVKNTVTEYYFDH
-86 VRTAVQKADPDVM
+86 VRTAVQKADPDIL
-99 DVLLILPNQ
+99 DILLILPAQ
-108 RKDFIRTSQDEVPL
+108 RKDFIRSNPEEVPL
-122 NSLVLNPRYTFDTF
+122 NSLTLNPKYTFDTF

-148 ALAVVEAPGRAYNP
+148 SLAVVEAPGMAYNP

-184 KEANPSAR
+184 KEANPAAR

-287 DIQVPDL
+287 DIQAPDL

-304 AQNEHVEIDDDIINF
+304 AQNEHVEVGDDIINF
-319 IAENIPDNIRKLEG
+319 IAENFVDNIRKLEG
-333 SLNRVVAYARLRRLP
+333 SLNRVIMYARLKRMP
-348 ITLNLAKEAMKELLP
+348 ITLSFAKEAMKDMLP
-363 QKQEIIVTPDRI
+363 QKKDIIVTPERI
-375 RETVAEY
+375 RDTVAEY
-382 YSIPIES
+382 YSIPVES
-389 ILSQRRDKEV
+389 IMSQRRDKEV
-399 VLPRQIAMYFCHTM
+399 VMPRQIAMYFCHTL

-418 KRIAMLFERNDHTTA
+418 KRIAILFDRNDHTTA
-433 ISACSKIAQMIDE
+433 ISACNKITQMIAE
-446 DPSFRDTIESI
+446 DPSFADTIESI
-457 KTRIREG
+457 KVRIREG

>member
-1 MIIAV
+1 
-6 EKRYEGTF
+6 
-14 VISYAKDW
+14 
-22 GKHMEELKKIWYDAR
+22 MEELKKIWAKAR
-37 EIIRPQIS
+37 ELIRPQVS
-45 TVTFHRWIDALDPVT
+45 AVTFHRWIDVLDPVI
-60 VQNGILVLEASDE
+60 VQNGILVLEAPDE
-73 VVKNTVNEYYFDH
+73 VIKNTVTEYYFDYVH
-86 VRTAVQKADPDVM
+86 TAVQKADPEVIDI
-99 DVLLILPNQ
+99 LLILPSQ
-108 RKDFIRTSQDEVPL
+108 RKDFVRIATEEISM
-122 NSLVLNPRYTFDTF
+122 NSLTLNPRYTFDTF

-148 ALAVVEAPGRAYNP
+148 CLAVVEAPGKAYNP

-192 IVYVTSEMFTND
+192 IVYVTSEMFTNVL
-204 MIEAVRAGKNV
+204 IEALRAGKNV

-304 AQNEHVEIDDDIINF
+304 AHNEHVEIDDEIINF
-319 IAENIPDNIRKLEG
+319 IAENIVDNIRKLEG
-333 SLNRVVAYARLRRLP
+333 SLNRVVAYARLKRLP
-348 ITLNLAKEAMKELLP
+348 VTMALAREAMKEILP
-363 QKQEIIVTPDRI
+363 EKKEIVITPDRI

-382 YSIPIES
+382 YSVPIES
-389 ILSQRRDKEV
+389 LLSQRRDKEV
-399 VLPRQIAMYFCHTM
+399 VMPRQIAMYFCHTI

-433 ISACSKIAQMIDE
+433 ISACNKIAQMIE
-446 DPSFRDTIESI
+446 TDPAFKDTMESI
-457 KTRIREG
+457 ETRIREG

>member
-1 MIIAV
+1 
-6 EKRYEGTF
+6 
-14 VISYAKDW
+14 
-22 GKHMEELKKIWYDAR
+22 MEELKKIWAKAR
-37 EIIRPQIS
+37 ELIRPQVS
-45 TVTFHRWIDALDPVT
+45 AVTFHRWIDVLDPVI
-60 VQNGILVLEASDE
+60 VQNGILVLEAPDE
-73 VVKNTVNEYYFDH
+73 VIKNTVTEYYFDYVH
-86 VRTAVQKADPDVM
+86 TAVQKADPEVIDI
-99 DVLLILPNQ
+99 LLILPSQ
-108 RKDFIRTSQDEVPL
+108 RKDFVRIATEEISM
-122 NSLVLNPRYTFDTF
+122 NSLTLNPRYTFDTF

-148 ALAVVEAPGRAYNP
+148 CLAVVEAPGKAYNP

-204 MIEAVRAGKNV
+204 LIEALRAGKNV

-304 AQNEHVEIDDDIINF
+304 AHNEHVEIDDEIINF
-319 IAENIPDNIRKLEG
+319 IAENIVDNIRKLEG
-333 SLNRVVAYARLRRLP
+333 SLNRVIAYATIRRLP
-348 ITLNLAKEAMKELLP
+348 ITLSLAKEAMKEMLP
-363 QKQEIIVTPDRI
+363 KKKEIVITPDRI
-375 RETVAEY
+375 KETVAEY
-382 YSIPIES
+382 YSVPLES
-389 ILSQRRDKEV
+389 IMSQRRDKEV
-399 VLPRQIAMYFCHTM
+399 VMPRQIAMYFCHTL

-418 KRIAMLFERNDHTTA
+418 KRISILFDRNDHTTA
-433 ISACSKIAQMIDE
+433 ISACQKIEQMIDT

-457 KTRIREG
+457 KTRIRED